1 MAERKVNVSAP
12 KAERKVDTAFTRAF
26 QFWRSLSGEE
36 SDAGSSRRRAA
47 CPQAQLSTPSPTRE
61 EAHPDSDYNS
71 DTEQL
76 SAMKSG
82 ANDTHWGP
90 ISLSQFTKDWD
101 VYVELFQYQLK
112 DLVSTGSWKTGTV
125 SYTAVT
131 GTPPEAQV

>member
-12 KAERKVDTAFTRAF
+12 KAERKVDTPFTRAF

-36 SDAGSSRRRAA
+36 
-47 CPQAQLSTPSPTRE
+47 
-61 EAHPDSDYNS
+61 S

-101 VYVELFQYQLK
+101 VYVGLFQHQLR
-112 DLVSTGSWKTGTV
+112 DLVRTGSWKTGTV